1 MDTKPDIPRPTLGRL
16 PLYYRCLGEAA
27 RLGREVVSSEDIG
40 RALGLPAAQVRKDL
54 SYVRDLGRPGVGYPV
69 GVLLAS
75 LKQCLGLT
83 SDKEA
88 IVVGAGRLGQALAA
102 YPGFAAYGLRIV
114 ALFDHDPAKIG
125 QQVAGCTIHPLG
137 DLPCLVQRLHIELGI
152 ITVPAPAARA
162 VADAMVEAGIV
173 AIWSFAPVA
182 LVVPEGVQLE
192 HEDLAARLAVL
203 SYYIARRGLAGARAA
218 APHDEI

>member
-1 MDTKPDIPRPTLGRL
+1 MDAKPYIPRPTLGRL
-16 PLYYRCLGEAA
+16 PLYYRCLDEAA

-54 SYVRDLGRPGVGYPV
+54 SYVRDLGRPGIGYQV
-69 GVLLAS
+69 RVLLAS

-125 QQVAGCTIHPLG
+125 QQVAGCTIHPLA
-137 DLPCLVQRLHIELGI
+137 DLPGLVQRLHIELGI
-152 ITVPAPAARA
+152 ITVPAPAAQT

-173 AIWSFAPVA
+173 AIWNFAPVA
-182 LVVPEGVQLE
+182 LTVPEGVQLE
-192 HEDLAARLAVL
+192 NEDLAARLAVL
-203 SYYIARRGLAGARAA
+203 SHYIARRSFARENSRNA
-218 APHDEI
+218 